1 MASSNPPPLAELH
14 LHLEGAIDA
23 ELLCRLDP
31 SLSRAQADAFYAFD
45 NFPAFLQSF
54 KSVVLRLREPDHY
67 RLAARALFNK
77 LHAQGIVYA
86 EIIHSAGVNLWRG
99 YNAHAIVEA
108 LIEEGRRAPLE
119 IRWILDAVR
128 QFGADH
134 VHSTAQLA
142 AHFAAKA
149 GKGSGDVVA
158 FGIGGDETGAP
169 AQDLKPAYELARQSG
184 LRLTAHAGETSSAE
198 NVWDTLILGVQ
209 RIGHGI
215 RSIDDPKLIAHLA
228 KHEIPLEISLTSN
241 VKTGA
246 VSSLAAHPAKRLYD
260 AGVPIILN
268 TDDPALF
275 QTTLANE
282 YAIAANILGFTPADL
297 ERLRQNA
304 FRYAFAYRGSPAT
317 APHPLSPPG
326 SPS

>member
-31 SLSRAQADAFYAFD
+31 SLSRAQADAFYAFED
-45 NFPAFLQSF
+45 FPAFLQSF
-54 KSVVLRLREPDHY
+54 KSIVLRLREPEHY

-99 YNAHAIVEA
+99 YDAHAIVEA

-128 QFGADH
+128 QFGAEH
-134 VHSTAQLA
+134 VYATAQLTA
-142 AHFAAKA
+142 NFA
-149 GKGSGDVVA
+149 GEDVIA
-158 FGIGGDETGAP
+158 FGVGGDETGAQ
-169 AQDLKPAYELARQSG
+169 AQELQPAYELARQAG
-184 LRLTAHAGETSSAE
+184 LRLTAHAGETSNAE
-198 NVWDTLILGVQ
+198 NVWDALTLGVD

-215 RSIDDPKLIAHLA
+215 RSIDDPTLIAHLA

-241 VKTGA
+241 AKTGS
-246 VSSLAAHPAKRLYD
+246 VSRLAAHPAKRFYD
-260 AGVPIILN
+260 SGVPIILN

-282 YAIAANILGFTPADL
+282 YAVAANILGFTPTDL

-317 APHPLSPPG
+317 APHPPSPPG